1 MPEWVGFEGPSSKI
15 AERDCSEVRREVS
28 LKHKAD
34 IASVLA
40 QAATKPC
47 GASASCGFTA
57 FLHGPLGQHS
67 PTEQKMSSISTFWP
81 HMQLRSGS
89 GEEKVDRNRVDSRA
103 MLVSCCSV
111 DGRVRIIEVVYTGVD
126 SSR

>member
-40 QAATKPC
+40 QA
-47 GASASCGFTA
+47 
-57 FLHGPLGQHS
+57 
-67 PTEQKMSSISTFWP
+67 TEQKMSSISTFWP